1 MAQTMPVTS
10 VHDALQRAVLSESNR
25 VAMVNVNFKVDPGR
39 KSIAEGICEKNGT
52 TLSAYFRECIDGL
65 ILDYA
70 GPKVSRELGILV
82 ED

>member
-25 VAMVNVNFKVDPGR
+25 VAMVNANFKVDPGR
-39 KSIAEGICEKNGT
+39 KSVAETICEKNGT
-52 TLSAYFRECIDGL
+52 TLSAYLRECTDGL
-65 ILDYA
+65 IIDYA
-70 GPKVSRELGILV
+70 GPKVARDLGIYV